1 MDDSAQRPAVA
12 VLTSLPW
19 DEAWLLRGR
28 LRADGIDASVS
39 PDDFTAY
46 TYTPRKL
53 FEVVVPEGD
62 LAEARRIAA
71 EFDLPRGEA
80 PP

>member
-1 MDDSAQRPAVA
+1 MPTPQGEQAATMT
-12 VLTSLPW
+12 VLSSLPW

-53 FEVVVPEGD
+53 FDVVVPED
-62 LAEARRIAA
+62 ELEEARRIAA
-71 EFDLPRGEA
+71 EFGVP
-80 PP
+80 

>member
-1 MDDSAQRPAVA
+1 MT
-12 VLTSLPW
+12 VLCSLPW

-28 LRADGIDASVS
+28 LRADGIDAAVS

-53 FEVVVPEGD
+53 FDVVVPQNEVE
-62 LAEARRIAA
+62 EARRIAA
-71 EFDLPRGEA
+71 ELGEFGEFSE
-80 PP
+80 P